1 MISPARVA
9 ARPTAARPP
18 VQKSKMFPAPRRGWV
33 VSESYAMQSPE
44 TALLLDNWFPTTT
57 GIRVRAGRA
66 LRATLTA
73 GTPVESMWEYIGPG
87 GNRRFAAD
95 VSRVYDITSVGSP
108 TTPVTATITGR
119 TSGYYSTVQMTTA
132 GGSFQYC
139 FNGTN
144 APLLYNGTSFTA
156 ITGASTPAI
165 TGVTTSTLSQG
176 WVYANRIFMVQK
188 GTQSAW
194 VLPVDSVGGLAVEV
208 SLAGVFQNGGAL
220 LFGAT
225 WSLDAGDGL
234 NQKCVFVSTTGEVA
248 VFGGVDPTDP
258 TKWFLQGVYNIG
270 RPLGMKAIMQAG
282 GDLLIATEEGIVPI
296 SEAVRKDP
304 AALFLAAVSR
314 AIEPAWRREAR
325 ARLLLPFEIIK
336 WSDNAM
342 MVVSLPPAAAGQ
354 EDHCFVCNLQ
364 TGAWSRFTNWQT
376 RCMSL
381 FSGRGYF
388 GTNAGLV
395 YEMEAGGSDDGE
407 PYTASFMGAFDHLDA
422 PGRTK
427 TVTMARAIFRAATPV
442 VPKVSCARNYSD
454 GFPASPPSPPD
465 FVSSEWDSA
474 VWDAATWDAALVD
487 ATFTS
492 SWTGIGVT
500 GYSIAPQVQATYA
513 VGPTPRAELVAFDLV
528 YEDGGV
534 VA

>member
-1 MISPARVA
+1 MISPARLAV
-9 ARPTAARPP
+9 RPTASKPP
-18 VQKSKMFPAPRRGWV
+18 VQKSKTFPAPRKGWV
-33 VSESYAMQSPE
+33 VSENYAMQSPE
-44 TALLLDNWFPTTT
+44 TALVLDNWFPTTL
-57 GIRVRAGRA
+57 GARVRGGRA
-66 LRATLTA
+66 LRATLAA
-73 GTPVESMWEYIGPG
+73 GTPVESMWEYIGPA

-95 VSRVYDITSVGSP
+95 ASRVYDITSVGSP

-119 TSGYYSTVQMTTA
+119 TSGYYATVQMTTT

-139 FNGTN
+139 FNGTD
-144 APLLYNGTSFTA
+144 APLLYNGTTFTA
-156 ITGASTPAI
+156 ITGVSTPAI

-194 VLPVDSVGGLAVEV
+194 VLPVDSIGGAADEV
-208 SLAGVFQNGGAL
+208 SLAGVFQDGGSL

-248 VFGGVDPTDP
+248 IFGGIDPTDP
-258 TKWFLQGVYNIG
+258 AKWTLQGVYNIG

-282 GDLLIATEEGIVPI
+282 GDLLIATEEGLVPI

-304 AALFLAAVSR
+304 AALSLSAVSR
-314 AIEPAWRREAR
+314 AIEPVWRREAR
-325 ARLLLPFEIIK
+325 ARIALPFEILK

-342 MVVSLPPAAAGQ
+342 MVVSLPPTAPNQ
-354 EDHCFVCNLQ
+354 DDICLVCNLQ
-364 TGAWSRFTNWQT
+364 TGAWARFTNWQT
-376 RCMSL
+376 RCMAL
-381 FSGRGYF
+381 YSGRGYF
-388 GTNAGLV
+388 GTNDGLV
-395 YEMEAGGSDDGE
+395 YEMEASGSDDGS
-407 PYTASFMGAFDHLDA
+407 PYTAIYSGGFDHLDT

-442 VPKVSCARNYSD
+442 IPKVSCIKNYAD
-454 GFPASPPSPPD
+454 GVPSAPPSPPD
-465 FVSSEWDSA
+465 FITPEWDSA
-474 VWDAATWDAALVD
+474 IWDAATWDAAL
-487 ATFTS
+487 AASTFGA

-500 GYSIAPQVQATYA
+500 GYAIAPQVQATYA
-513 VGPTPRAELVAFDLV
+513 VGPIPRAELVAFDLV